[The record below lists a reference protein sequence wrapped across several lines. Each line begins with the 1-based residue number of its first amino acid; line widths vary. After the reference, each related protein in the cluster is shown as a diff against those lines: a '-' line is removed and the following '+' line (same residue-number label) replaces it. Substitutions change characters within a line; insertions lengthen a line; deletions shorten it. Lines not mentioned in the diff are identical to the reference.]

1 VTAWLAAHLGYGVL
15 FVWSLLEGEIGLI
28 LGGYL
33 SREGT
38 LQLGYVVAIAFS
50 GALISDTTLYF
61 IGRHYRMR
69 ALKRILRDIRKAY
82 AVRRWLLRYG
92 GWVIVFDRFI
102 YGTHIPAM
110 LTVGMVRYPLWR
122 FMVLEIVG
130 VALWSVT
137 FTMLGFFFGKE
148 VVNIIQAVQHN
159 LLLAVVGTL
168 IIVLLWKT
176 KQNISH

>member
-15 FVWSLLEGEIGLI
+15 FVWSLLEGEIGLM

-38 LQLGYVVAIAFS
+38 LQLGYVVAIAFC
-50 GALISDTTLYF
+50 GALISDTALYL
-61 IGRHYRMR
+61 IGRHYRIR
-69 ALKRILRDIRKAY
+69 ALKLALRDIRKTY

-92 GWVIVFDRFI
+92 GWIIVFDRFI

-110 LTVGMVRYPLWR
+110 LTVGMVRYPFGR
-122 FMVLEIVG
+122 FILLEIIG

-137 FTMLGFFFGKE
+137 FTMLGYLFGKE
-148 VVNIIQAVQHN
+148 VVNIVQAVQHN
-159 LLLAVVGTL
+159 LLLAIVGTL
-168 IIVLLWKT
+168 VILLLWKT
-176 KQNISH
+176 KRK